1 MLLALVMKKY
11 SLFLFLALPCFA
23 FLFTGSRV
31 LAGEEPQEGE
41 IAIFPQVVELR
52 GQDALQRL
60 VVTATVEGRQVD
72 VTDEV
77 QLSVSPGGIAKVDS
91 DGVLHPIANGTGK
104 VTARWEKRKVTSQ
117 LVVLQASELFP
128 VSFEL
133 HVQPIL
139 VARGC
144 SMGAC
149 HGKAR
154 GQNGFQLSLLSFN
167 PEFDHAALTRN
178 ARGRRVFPASP
189 RRSLLLQKP
198 TGELPHG
205 GGARLSMDDHDYST
219 LERWIASGTPR
230 RIEEEPSLERISV
243 YPRERIMRP
252 EEKQRMVVTA
262 FFTDGS
268 SRDVTGQTTFQS
280 NESTIVA
287 VNTAGQATAGPLPGE
302 ATLMARYMGQITTT
316 HILIPLQGE
325 VPDKL
330 YADLPR
336 NNFIDGLAWE
346 KLKQLKVTPSEG
358 TGDSR
363 YLRRCYID
371 LIGRLPHPDEVR
383 AFLSSSDPEKRKKLV
398 DQLLERPEYAD
409 HWANKWADLLRPN
422 PYRVGIKA
430 VLNYDNW
437 IRQSFRENKP
447 YDQFVRELVTAEGS
461 TWRNG
466 AATLFRD
473 RRSPD
478 EIATIVSRL
487 FLGIRLEC
495 AKCHHHPFERWSQDD
510 FFSFAA
516 YFSQVGRKGTGLS
529 PPISG
534 GEEIIMTSKSGS
546 VTHPLTG
553 ETLPPRPLFGDVEP
567 TGDETQRD
575 TLARWITSQENM
587 FFAKVIV
594 NRVWAD
600 MMGRGLVEPV
610 DDLRATNPATNE
622 PLLEELARHFQQSN
636 YDLKSLIAT
645 IARSHLYS
653 LRSEPTERNIADV
666 QNYSRHYRQRLRAE
680 VLVDAVSDI
689 TGVHEQHSGMVPDSR
704 TNQIWTH
711 RVSSLFLDTFGRPDP
726 NQDPPCER
734 TGESTVTQALHL
746 MNAPNIHS
754 KISDEKGN
762 VSSWAKSDLTAEQ
775 IVDEIYLWCYAR
787 FPSDTERQVCV
798 AVYQEKEMTRQRAT
812 EDILWAIFNTPEFII
827 KD

>member
-1 MLLALVMKKY
+1 MKKY
-11 SLFLFLALPCFA
+11 RSILSVVVFVLLVHGSLVLSAVEPGVDEISLFP
-23 FLFTGSRV
+23 SSM
-31 LAGEEPQEGE
+31 
-41 IAIFPQVVELR
+41 ELQ
-52 GQDALQRL
+52 GKDARQRL
-60 VVTATVEGRQVD
+60 VVTANVDGRLVD
-72 VTDEV
+72 VTDLAN
-77 QLSVSPGGIAKVDS
+77 LSVSPGTIAEVDS
-91 DGVLHPIANGTGK
+91 EGNLRPLSNGTAK
-104 VTARWEKRKVTSQ
+104 VTARWERRKVTGQ
-117 LVVLQASELFP
+117 LVVHRADELPP

-133 HVQPIL
+133 HVQPVL

-144 SMGAC
+144 SFGAC

-154 GQNGFQLSLLSFN
+154 GQNGFQLSLLSFD
-167 PEFDHAALTRN
+167 PEFDFSSLTRHS
-178 ARGRRVFPASP
+178 RGRRVFPASP
-189 RRSLLLQKP
+189 DRSLLLLKP
-198 TGELPHG
+198 TGEVPHG
-205 GGARLSMDDHDYST
+205 GGIRLHEEDHDYST
-219 LERWIASGTPR
+219 LHRWISSGTPR
-230 RIEEEPSLERISV
+230 RIDGEPTLQRISV
-243 YPRERIMRP
+243 FPQERIMRP
-252 EEKQRMVVTA
+252 EQTQRLVVTA
-262 FFTDGS
+262 FFSDDS

-280 NESTIVA
+280 NESAIVA
-287 VNTAGQATAGPLPGE
+287 VNTAGLAIAGPFPGE
-302 ATLMARYMGQITTT
+302 STLMARYMGQIATT
-316 HILIPLQGE
+316 HVLIPLEGD
-325 VPDKL
+325 VPETL

-336 NNFIDGLAWE
+336 NNFIDELAWE
-346 KLKQLKVTPSEG
+346 KLKLMRVTPSEG
-358 TGDSR
+358 ASDSR

-371 LIGRLPHPDEVR
+371 LIGRLPRPEEVR
-383 AFLSSSDPEKRKKLV
+383 LFLSSSDPGKREKLV
-398 DQLLERPEYAD
+398 EELLERPEYAD

-478 EIATIVSRL
+478 EIATIVSQL

-495 AKCHHHPFERWSQDD
+495 AKCHHHPFERWSQED
-510 FFSFAA
+510 FYSFAA

-534 GEEIIMTSKSGS
+534 GEEIIMTAKSGS
-546 VTHPLTG
+546 VSHPLTG
-553 ETLPPRPLFGDVEP
+553 ETLPPRPLYGEVELVEN
-567 TGDETQRD
+567 ETQRD
-575 TLARWITSQENM
+575 TLARWITSRENT
-587 FFAKVIV
+587 FFAKVLV
-594 NRVWAD
+594 NRIWAD

-622 PLLEELARHFQQSN
+622 PLLEQLAEHFQQSD
-636 YDLKSLIAT
+636 YDLKSLIGT

-653 LRSEPTERNIADV
+653 LRSEPTERNVADT

-726 NQDPPCER
+726 NQDPPCDR

-754 KISDEKGN
+754 KITSEEGN
-762 VSSWAKSDLTAEQ
+762 ATRWAKSDLTAEQ
-775 IVDEIYLWCYAR
+775 IIDEIYLWCYAR
-787 FPSDTERQVCV
+787 FPSEEERQVCTS
-798 AVYQEKEMTRQRAT
+798 VYQEKDMTRQRAT

>member
-1 MLLALVMKKY
+1 MKKYWSIFLRILPSCAMLLAGSAGLV
-11 SLFLFLALPCFA
+11 A
-23 FLFTGSRV
+23 
-31 LAGEEPQEGE
+31 EEPGEGE
-41 IAIFPQVVELR
+41 IAVFPPSVELR

-60 VVTATVEGRQVD
+60 VVTATVDGRQVD
-72 VTDEV
+72 VTG
-77 QLSVSPGGIAKVDS
+77 QAQFSVSPGGIAEVDS
-91 DGVLHPIANGTGK
+91 EGVLHPLSNGTGK
-104 VTARWEKRKVTSQ
+104 VTARWQKRKATSP
-117 LVVLQASELFP
+117 LVIRQATELFP

-144 SMGAC
+144 SIGAC

-154 GQNGFQLSLLSFN
+154 GQNGFQLSLLCFD
-167 PEFDHAALTRN
+167 PEYDHASLTRH
-178 ARGRRVFPASP
+178 ARGRRVFPAAP

-198 TGELPHG
+198 TGEVPHG
-205 GGARLSMDDHDYST
+205 GGIRLHPDDHDYST
-219 LERWIASGTPR
+219 LERWIAAGTPR
-230 RIEEEPSLERISV
+230 RIEGERALERISV
-243 YPRERIMRP
+243 YPQERIMRP
-252 EEKQRMVVTA
+252 EQTQRLVVTA
-262 FFTDGS
+262 FFVDGS

-280 NESTIVA
+280 NESAIVA
-287 VNTAGQATAGPLPGE
+287 VNAGGQVTAGPLPGE
-302 ATLMARYMGQITTT
+302 STLMARYMGQITTT
-316 HILIPLQGE
+316 HILIPLEGA
-325 VPDKL
+325 VPDEL
-330 YADLPR
+330 YASLPR
-336 NNFIDGLAWE
+336 NNFIDELAWE
-346 KLKQLKVTPSEG
+346 KLKLLQVTPSEG
-358 TGDSR
+358 AGDSR

-383 AFLSSSDPEKRKKLV
+383 SFLSSSDPEKREKLV
-398 DQLLERPEYAD
+398 DHLLGRPEYAD

-447 YDQFVRELVTAEGS
+447 YDEFVRELVTAEGS

-478 EIATIVSRL
+478 EIATIVSQL

-495 AKCHHHPFERWSQDD
+495 AKCHHHPFERWSQED
-510 FFSFAA
+510 FYSFAA
-516 YFSQVGRKGTGLS
+516 YFSQVGRKGSGLS

-534 GEEIIMTSKSGS
+534 GEEIIMTAKSGS
-546 VTHPLTG
+546 VSHPLTG
-553 ETLPPRPLFGDVEP
+553 ETLPPRPLFGEIEP
-567 TGDETQRD
+567 AEDETQRD
-575 TLARWITSQENM
+575 TLARWITSRENM
-587 FFAKVIV
+587 FFARVIV

-622 PLLEELARHFQQSN
+622 PLLDELARHFQRSDYN
-636 YDLKSLIAT
+636 LKSLIGT
-645 IARSHLYS
+645 IARSHLYG

-734 TGESTVTQALHL
+734 TGDSTVTQALHL
-746 MNAPNIHS
+746 MNSPNIHAKITS
-754 KISDEKGN
+754 KTGN
-762 VSSWAKSDLTAEQ
+762 VSRWAQSDLTTAQ

-787 FPSDTERQVCV
+787 FPSDKERQVCV
-798 AVYQEKEMTRQRAT
+798 AVYQEKDMTRQRAT